1 MINFGLSQAEQLGVQ
16 LITTNL
22 KTYGQTAA
30 AVEVPP
36 EFKMMEMSEKIGTFL
51 IFIDQA
57 KPRYFCVNIRLN
69 AKNRLP

>member
-22 KTYGQTAA
+22 KTYGQTAP

-36 EFKMMEMSEKIGTFL
+36 EFKMMEMSEKIG
-51 IFIDQA
+51 
-57 KPRYFCVNIRLN
+57 RYFSDIS
-69 AKNRLP
+69 